1 MVTGLKK
8 IIFSVFC
15 LWPMAAFAGVPHMPI
30 PPWLETTLVAE
41 EMVVNGLPARV
52 HEVAGEYDL
61 EKVLQFYRKKWRS
74 GKQQSIK
81 ETAIAPWHILN
92 RLDAPYLYT
101 VQLKQTGPFSIQ
113 GYLVV
118 SDTKALD
125 KKQIQEKVPAISGS
139 RTLNDYRSNDLG
151 KKGRVILLSNTHT
164 LGANHDYYDTYYRDH
179 GWYSEINRK
188 SEDTAMQ
195 VFKQGNKEATIV
207 ISKLLGKTRV
217 VINLVEY

>member
-1 MVTGLKK
+1 
-8 IIFSVFC
+8 
-15 LWPMAAFAGVPHMPI
+15 MAAFAGVPHMPI
-30 PPWLETTLVAE
+30 PPWLNTTLVAE

-52 HEVAGEYDL
+52 HEVAGEYEL

-74 GKQQSIK
+74 GKKQSIK

-92 RLDAPYLYT
+92 RLDEPYLYT

-125 KKQIQEKVPAISGS
+125 KKRIQEKVPAIPGS
-139 RTLNDYRSNDLG
+139 RTVNDYLSNDLG

-164 LGANHDYYDTYYRDH
+164 LWANHDYYSTYYRDH
-179 GWYSEINRK
+179 GWYAEISQK

-207 ISKLLGKTRV
+207 ITKLLGKTQV
-217 VINLVEY
+217 IINLVEY